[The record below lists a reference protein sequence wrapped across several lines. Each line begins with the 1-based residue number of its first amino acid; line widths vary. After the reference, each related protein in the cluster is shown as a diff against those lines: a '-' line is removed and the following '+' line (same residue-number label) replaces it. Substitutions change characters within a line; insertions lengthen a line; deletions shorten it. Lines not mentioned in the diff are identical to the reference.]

1 MGRLRRCV
9 QTLLAPGTKSQ
20 SFIQQYLSHRFSPPS
35 QPPPSQ
41 QTKGWATPT
50 SSNSRASS
58 QVRGTR
64 GEGIYEREKRKE
76 ALEAAFEGA
85 GGSVYRKGQGDQL
98 EGWGGGTSSKSAAGS
113 RATSSSRA
121 PPTATLNSNSITQS
135 KSAAKGKSKQSTTPT
150 TVILP
155 SSSSSSSAQGLE
167 LSESATLE
175 LIQLDRA
182 LKSFQPLPPNKSP
195 RVCFCAGTLSLSLLP
210 NLSHTFFPSLSDH

>member
-1 MGRLRRCV
+1 VGRRHRSV

-41 QTKGWATPT
+41 HTKGWATPT
-50 SSNSRASS
+50 NSNSRSSS
-58 QVRGTR
+58 QVRR

-76 ALEAAFEGA
+76 ELEAAFEGA
-85 GGSVYRKGQGDQL
+85 GGSVYRKGQGDHL

-121 PPTATLNSNSITQS
+121 PPTATLNSNSIPQS
-135 KSAAKGKSKQSTTPT
+135 KSTAKEKSKQSTTPT

-155 SSSSSSSAQGLE
+155 SSSSSSMAQGLE

-175 LIQLDRA
+175 LIQLERA

-195 RVCFCAGTLSLSLLP
+195 RVCFCAGTLSLSL
-210 NLSHTFFPSLSDH
+210 SHLTLDSPPSRPS